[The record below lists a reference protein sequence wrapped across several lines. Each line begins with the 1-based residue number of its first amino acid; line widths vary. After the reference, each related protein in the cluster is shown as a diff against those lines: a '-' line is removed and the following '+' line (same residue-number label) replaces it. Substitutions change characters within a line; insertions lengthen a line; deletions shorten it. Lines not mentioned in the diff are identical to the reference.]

1 MIGSASSLIFAW
13 DEVGG
18 VDYDELGADAFEVGT
33 NSQLVSVHVG
43 CKEE

>member
-18 VDYDELGADAFEVGT
+18 VVYDELGADAFEVGT